1 MENKKSFLESL
12 IGPKPSTTAQTTAN
26 LIGGLLLGG
35 GFLGAYGQQPKSYT
49 QATKDIQSNIQAI
62 LPTSDI
68 RAEKAQTQLAADLAG
83 YKTRAE
89 MGVESGLAARGITD
103 KAVAKE
109 SVGRLGS
116 GLSGAYAT
124 AAAALKGA
132 KVRAKG
138 QLSASMSQY
147 QQDLAQK
154 QYQSL
159 MQNYASKMGIW
170 GALGG
175 LGVGVLGM
183 PSITKE
189 KKEEKIDTT
198 DKGLLNKEGI

>member
-1 MENKKSFLESL
+1 MENKKSFIESL
-12 IGPKPSTTAQTTAN
+12 LGPKPSTTMQTSAN

-35 GFLGAYGQQPKSYT
+35 GFLGAYGQEPKSFT
-49 QATKDIQSNIQAI
+49 QATKGVQSDIQAI
-62 LPTSDI
+62 LPTSEI
-68 RAEKAQTQLAADLAG
+68 RAEKAQSQLAADLAG
-83 YKTRAE
+83 YKTRAQMATE
-89 MGVESGLAARGITD
+89 AGLTARGITD
-103 KAVAKE
+103 KGVAKE
-109 SVGRLGS
+109 SVARLGS

-138 QLSASMSQY
+138 QLSSSMSQY

-189 KKEEKIDTT
+189 EK
-198 DKGLLNKEGI
+198 KEGI